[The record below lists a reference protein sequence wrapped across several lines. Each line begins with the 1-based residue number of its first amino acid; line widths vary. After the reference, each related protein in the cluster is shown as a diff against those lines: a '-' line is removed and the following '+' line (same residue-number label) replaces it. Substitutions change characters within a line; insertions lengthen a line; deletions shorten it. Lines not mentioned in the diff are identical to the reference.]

1 MNVLEHVDDDAGL
14 LRSVIDTPAVGILVF
29 IAVPA
34 FAFLQSAHDVFQY
47 HRRRYTRAMLQVTKK
62 AAGLQEFWVRYFYA
76 AILLISVPVQ
86 LLRRGMNPQ
95 TESDLRLVVTL
106 IR

>member
-1 MNVLEHVDDDAGL
+1 MNVLEHVNDDAGL

-34 FAFLQSAHDVFQY
+34 FAFLRSAHDVFLN

-62 AAGLQEFWVRYFYA
+62 VAGLQEIWVRYFYE
-76 AILLISVPVQ
+76 AILLISAPVR
-86 LLRRGMNPQ
+86 LLRRGMNPE
-95 TESDLRLVVTL
+95 TESDLRLVL
-106 IR
+106 PHIR